1 MSYGG
6 KSGRSV
12 EESGG
17 GAERATETKY
27 EQMYENE
34 LDPFKEFDS
43 RELAFF
49 LSDTVGGRFKTSYLH
64 TSYSSDGC

>member
-6 KSGRSV
+6 KGGRS
-12 EESGG
+12 EEEGGGGG
-17 GAERATETKY
+17 GAERATESKY

-49 LSDTVGGRFKTSYLH
+49 SSGHGRRTFQ
-64 TSYSSDGC
+64 GCP

>member
-6 KSGRSV
+6 KGGRSE
-12 EESGG
+12 EESG
-17 GAERATETKY
+17 GAERATESKY
-27 EQMYENE
+27 EKMYEDE

-49 LSDTVGGRFKTSYLH
+49 FRTDDCAICQVNRQVRSVG
-64 TSYSSDGC
+64 